1 MKKIFKLHGN
11 SINKRINVKKITKYV
26 IKNSLKRIFLY
37 RACLARLKM
46 MGVTKV
52 FSYTLA
58 HETGV
63 TSDQVRKDFSEFGIK
78 GNKRGGYEINDLL
91 EKMETIF
98 HRNKDHNIILVGM
111 GNLGQALSKYSKF
124 VQRNMNIVATFDID
138 PFKQKIRS
146 EIPVYSLSRLREII
160 DRFRVKVA
168 ILAVPE
174 ISAQEVSDEMV
185 REGIK
190 GIVNFAPV
198 LLKVPPDVVVNNVNL
213 SDELESVIYYVHQ
226 MMKDNGLKNI
236 ELLYRDLKY

>member
-1 MKKIFKLHGN
+1 MKQ
-11 SINKRINVKKITKYV
+11 ITKYV

-37 RACLARLKM
+37 RASLVRLKL
-46 MGVTKV
+46 MGVKRV

-58 HETGV
+58 NETGV

-78 GNKRGGYEINDLL
+78 GNKRGGYEIDKLL
-91 EKMETIF
+91 TMMEEIF
-98 HRNKDHNIILVGM
+98 HRNKDHNLVLVGM
-111 GNLGQALSKYSKF
+111 GNMGQALSKYSKF

-146 EIPVYSLSRLREII
+146 DIPVYSLDRLEEII
-160 DRFRVKVA
+160 NRFKVKVA

-174 ISAQEVSDEMV
+174 ISAQEVADELIKN
-185 REGIK
+185 GIK

-213 SDELESVIYYVHQ
+213 SDELESVIYYVHNIL
-226 MMKDNGLKNI
+226 KADGLKNI
-236 ELLYRDLKY
+236 DLLYRDMKYR